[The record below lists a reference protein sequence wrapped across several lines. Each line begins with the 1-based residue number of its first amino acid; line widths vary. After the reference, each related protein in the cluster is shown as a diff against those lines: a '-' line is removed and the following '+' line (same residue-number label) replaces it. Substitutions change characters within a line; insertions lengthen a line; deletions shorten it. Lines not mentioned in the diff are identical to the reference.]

1 MRPRRTPGPRRARRW
16 STLATALAENLN
28 AAAQRQAEKG
38 TETFM
43 ATGRL
48 KHGEKVPPAP
58 RGRIPKTATP
68 KEPIARRLRTKRG
81 RAAHARRKTIVEPV
95 FGQMATLQDGKRL
108 LRGID
113 GARANGGCSPP
124 ATTSARSSPTP
135 DRSPVWPPWSPDS
148 PPGGIG
154 RPDHGRRQAPATGR
168 CGHSGRHADDISND
182 SAESS
187 LTHPGRPAQHL
198 PLPTHAPSWSLACP
212 PWAAPRTRLGRRPGA
227 RALRKPSRGGPK

>member
-16 STLATALAENLN
+16 STPATALAENLN

-108 LRGID
+108 LLRGID
-113 GARANGGCSPP
+113 GARGEW
-124 ATTSARSSPTP
+124 R
-135 DRSPVWPPWSPDS
+135 
-148 PPGGIG
+148 
-154 RPDHGRRQAPATGR
+154 
-168 CGHSGRHADDISND
+168 
-182 SAESS
+182 
-187 LTHPGRPAQHL
+187 L
-198 PLPTHAPSWSLACP
+198 LAACHN
-212 PWAAPRTRLGRRPGA
+212 
-227 RALRKPSRGGPK
+227 LRKIFTHTGSVARLATVVPG